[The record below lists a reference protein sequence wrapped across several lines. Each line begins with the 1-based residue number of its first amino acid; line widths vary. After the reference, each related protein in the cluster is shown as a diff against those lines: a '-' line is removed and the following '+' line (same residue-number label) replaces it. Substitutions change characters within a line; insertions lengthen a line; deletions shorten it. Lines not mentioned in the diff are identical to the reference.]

1 MNFSVLDALK
11 ILLDWAAKRNF
22 LREIKEE
29 YCINMDLSEIEKSLP
44 FIFTAYSGWRFFNK
58 SIPIEYGKV
67 YIYVPEDKKE
77 LFKIWLKDKP
87 LGKGKENLFII
98 FTDDSHLI
106 KNSEKKIAPIAQ
118 IFVDLY
124 GLSDMESKYFIKDI
138 LNKYPIFKMEID

>member
-1 MNFSVLDALK
+1 
-11 ILLDWAAKRNF
+11 
-22 LREIKEE
+22 
-29 YCINMDLSEIEKSLP
+29 
-44 FIFTAYSGWRFFNK
+44 
-58 SIPIEYGKV
+58 
-67 YIYVPEDKKE
+67 
-77 LFKIWLKDKP
+77 